1 MSPDSHGFFEGV
13 LALWHRLSAASSRP
27 ARGIAYADS
36 EAEWNPPAG
45 ASRDPQGLRER
56 PGCVVGEGVS
66 STLHSS
72 DALGGWR
79 GRAVEVAVRRRGAC
93 NYPGDRGGAA
103 RPDVAFGLPSFPAGV
118 SFVGARRCLPRGAGS
133 RWVAAEPRPRRR
145 GSRRILALST
155 DPRAVVPVE
164 SRARRPELPRRR
176 LVLAPRGGSSREVP
190 ALGGLRRSHGR
201 AVAVP
206 DGSWPCPR
214 ILGRWCRS
222 RVARAVQ
229 SCRADGSFWPPAV
242 ARGRRRGRGCGWI
255 WSVAWPQSPPPTPC
269 RPAAVRPTRA
279 HLVRLLAA
287 VIPLLPTGSLAPDPP
302 LACHR
307 PPPRWPCQA
316 AARRRGSVWWPV
328 APPTRP
334 CVAPQLPAQST
345 STPSGCVPLPSRCC
359 PPAPCPLL
367 EPAAPPTAAGR
378 CAGAC
383 APPAGCSPLPAR

>member
-1 MSPDSHGFFEGV
+1 MTSAKGF
-13 LALWHRLSAASSRP
+13 WHCGTVFRRP
-27 ARGIAYADS
+27 ARAQLAALPTQTPRRSGIRRRGRRAIRRACGSAPGVLSDKAFHRRSIQATRLAVGGAGRSKWRYDVGVHAII
-36 EAEWNPPAG
+36 PAIG
-45 ASRDPQGLRER
+45 GAQPGRTSRSASRASR
-56 PGCVVGEGVS
+56 PVSVS
-66 STLHSS
+66 S
-72 DALGGWR
+72 ALGG
-79 GRAVEVAVRRRGAC
+79 A
-93 NYPGDRGGAA
+93 
-103 RPDVAFGLPSFPAGV
+103 
-118 SFVGARRCLPRGAGS
+118 
-133 RWVAAEPRPRRR
+133 
-145 GSRRILALST
+145 
-155 DPRAVVPVE
+155 
-164 SRARRPELPRRR
+164 
-176 LVLAPRGGSSREVP
+176 SREVP